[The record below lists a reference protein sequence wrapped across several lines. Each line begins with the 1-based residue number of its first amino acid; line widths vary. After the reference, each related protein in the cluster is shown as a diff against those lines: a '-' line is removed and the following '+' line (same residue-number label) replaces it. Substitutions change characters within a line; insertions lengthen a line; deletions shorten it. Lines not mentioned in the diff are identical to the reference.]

1 VNWYIL
7 QALSGQEKRIAS
19 LIRDQSKKDGLAEM
33 ITDVV
38 VPMEHVPTIRRGK
51 KITVEKRFLPG
62 YILVRMEM
70 NDDVLHFLKS
80 IPKIGKFLG
89 EGGAPQKVS
98 DKEVDNIITQIQ
110 HNAVER
116 EKAMLFQAGD
126 SVKINDGPFE
136 SFVGNIEEVDV
147 DKKRLKVCVMIFG
160 RSTPL
165 DLGFNQ
171 VTKVND

>member
-1 VNWYIL
+1 MDWYIL
-7 QALSGQEKRIAS
+7 QALSGQEKRVAS
-19 LIRDQSKKDGLAEM
+19 LIKDQSKKEGVSEM
-33 ITDVV
+33 ISDVV
-38 VPMEHVPTIRRGK
+38 VPIENVPTIRRGK
-51 KITVEKRFLPG
+51 KVMVEKRFLPG
-62 YILVRMEM
+62 YLLVRMDL
-70 NDDVLHFLKS
+70 NDKVLHFLKG

-89 EGGAPQKVS
+89 EGGTPQKVS
-98 DKEVDNIITQIQ
+98 DKEVDNIMVQIQ

-136 SFVGNIEEVDV
+136 SFVGNVEEVDV
-147 DKKRLKVCVMIFG
+147 DKKRLKVSVMIFG

-165 DLGFNQ
+165 DLAFNQ

>member
-19 LIRDQSKKDGLAEM
+19 LIKDQSLKEGVAEL
-33 ITDVV
+33 ISDVI
-38 VPMEHVPTIRRGK
+38 VPIENVPTIRRGK
-51 KITVEKRFLPG
+51 KMTIEKRFLPG
-62 YILVRMEM
+62 YILVRMEL
-70 NDDVLHFLKS
+70 NDQVLHFLKG
-80 IPKIGKFLG
+80 IPKIGRFLG
-89 EGGAPQKVS
+89 EGGMPQKVS
-98 DKEVDNIITQIQ
+98 NKEVENIMAQIQ

-136 SFVGNIEEVDV
+136 SFVGNVEEVDV

>member
-1 VNWYIL
+1 MNWYIL
-7 QALSGQEKRIAS
+7 QALSGQEKRVAS
-19 LIRDQSKKDGLAEM
+19 LIVEQSKKDGVSEM
-33 ITDVV
+33 ISDVV
-38 VPMEHVPTIRRGK
+38 VPIENVPTIRRGK
-51 KITVEKRFLPG
+51 KVMIEKRLLPG
-62 YILVRMEM
+62 YILLRMDL
-70 NDDVLHFLKS
+70 NDNVLHFLKG

-98 DKEVDNIITQIQ
+98 DKEVDNIMAQIQ

-136 SFVGNIEEVDV
+136 SFVAKVEEVDV
-147 DKKRLKVCVMIFG
+147 DKKRLKVSVMIFG

-165 DLGFNQ
+165 DLEFNQ
-171 VTKVND
+171 VKKENE

>member
-1 VNWYIL
+1 MNWYIL
-7 QALSGQEKRIAS
+7 QALSGQEKRVAS
-19 LIRDQSKKDGLAEM
+19 LIKDHSEKEGLSEM
-33 ITDVV
+33 ISDVV
-38 VPMEHVPTIRRGK
+38 VPIENVPTIRRGK
-51 KITVEKRFLPG
+51 KILVEKRFLPG
-62 YILVRMEM
+62 YLLVRMEL
-70 NDDVLHFLKS
+70 NDKVLHFLKG

-89 EGGAPQKVS
+89 ESGTPQRVS
-98 DKEVDNIITQIQ
+98 DKEVDNIMVQIQ

-136 SFVGNIEEVDV
+136 SFVGNVEEVDV
-147 DKKRLKVCVMIFG
+147 DKKRLKVSVMIFG

-165 DLGFNQ
+165 DLAFNQ

>member
-1 VNWYIL
+1 MNWYIL
-7 QALSGQEKRIAS
+7 QALSGQEKRVAS
-19 LIRDQSKKDGLAEM
+19 LIRDQSKKEGLAAM
-33 ITDVV
+33 ISEVV
-38 VPMEHVPTIRRGK
+38 VPIENVPTIRRGK

-62 YILVRMEM
+62 YILVKMEL
-70 NDDVLHFLKS
+70 NDDVLHLLKG

-89 EGGAPQKVS
+89 EGGTPQKVS
-98 DKEVDNIITQIQ
+98 EKEVNAIMVQIQ
-110 HNAVER
+110 HNEVER

-136 SFVGNIEEVDV
+136 SFVGKVEEVEV
-147 DKKRLKVCVMIFG
+147 DKKRLKVSVMIFG

-165 DLGFNQ
+165 DLSFSQ